1 MRIRWLLPGALVAC
15 ALLPPSAHAVS
26 SVDLLTD
33 ASAQTDG
40 GGRNLVHLGK
50 AVGGG
55 GDVNGDGRRDV
66 LFSADSEADVLFGR
80 WDGVFDLGDLLG
92 RGFPYSGSN
101 AVVNA
106 GDVNADGF
114 DDILAADPEARGQA
128 GSGAGRVCV
137 VFGSASA
144 ATGVSCDALGA
155 RGFLIEGSAQY
166 DRAGTGVDAAGD
178 VNGDGRDDILVGAP
192 GADPRR
198 TNAGATYV
206 VFGKA
211 STSTVDLRRLGAG
224 GYRIDG
230 AAPGDQSGTSV
241 ANAGDVNGDGRP
253 DQLIGAP
260 YADPSSRENAGAA
273 YITYGKAGTAAV
285 DLGALGGA
293 GYRIAGAVA
302 VDLTGRSVDNAGD
315 VNGDGRPD
323 QILIAPGAY
332 TWGLAYVV
340 HGRGSNVDLNGFS
353 SGYRIEGTQTVGL
366 DDATVA
372 GVGDVSGD
380 GRADQVI
387 GAPYVPQYG
396 RGLAGAAYVVFG
408 KTSTTSFRL
417 DSYGTGYRI
426 DGARSE
432 DLAGSAVAGPGNV
445 TGDGRRDILV
455 GAKGMQRDAAGAV
468 YAVAGGSEAEE
479 SALGNLSVGGRVV
492 IASAGAAATRRGR
505 LIRFRLRRAARVRL
519 LFYRLT
525 RGRRSLSRSGR
536 VRCVARTA
544 RVRRP
549 RRRVRCTRARRVARI
564 SRRYRRRGR
573 KRVHLGRRIGRH
585 RLKPGRYLLV
595 AYARDRRGRSHGPVL
610 ARFRVVRRR

>member
-1 MRIRWLLPGALVAC
+1 M
-15 ALLPPSAHAVS
+15 
-26 SVDLLTD
+26 
-33 ASAQTDG
+33 
-40 GGRNLVHLGK
+40 
-50 AVGGG
+50 
-55 GDVNGDGRRDV
+55 
-66 LFSADSEADVLFGR
+66 LFGR

-128 GSGAGRVCV
+128 ESGAGRVCV

-192 GADPRR
+192 STNDPRPDQCR
-198 TNAGATYV
+198 RHVRGLRQGEYLHGRSPAPGR
-206 VFGKA
+206 
-211 STSTVDLRRLGAG
+211 RRLPYRRGGARG
-224 GYRIDG
+224 PVGDIDDED
-230 AAPGDQSGTSV
+230 P
-241 ANAGDVNGDGRP
+241 GDVNGDGRP